1 MIVTDG
7 VFRDAVFIE
16 ETIAKIKDLVL
27 LAQAYHYRFSWMMP
41 MGLELL
47 IKEKVR
53 HGNTK

>member
-41 MGLELL
+41 MGLVLL